1 MNNSPANI
9 KFSKPQLSKMVQPGR
24 FVDKLTGTSLRADLS
39 LMKNLLQ
46 PLAEIILT
54 LLGLAKAASVADAA
68 N

>member
-1 MNNSPANI
+1 
-9 KFSKPQLSKMVQPGR
+9 MVQPGR

-46 PLAEIILT
+46 PLAEIVLT